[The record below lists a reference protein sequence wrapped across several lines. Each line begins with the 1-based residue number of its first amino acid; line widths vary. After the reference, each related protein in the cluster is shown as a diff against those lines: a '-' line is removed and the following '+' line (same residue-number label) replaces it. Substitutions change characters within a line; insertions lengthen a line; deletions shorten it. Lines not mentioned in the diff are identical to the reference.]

1 MVDYTKYVL
10 KNRDELEGLL
20 AGKDNFFVVA
30 CNKCFKEFNT
40 TEEPECDSFAAIAE
54 EQGKHITGTVKVDFL
69 CNKVQTEKKLA
80 GIVPEGTENV
90 VVISCGLG
98 VQTVADLESVPVF
111 TATNSLNYT
120 GHHGMALTK
129 KTCGAC
135 AQCYLNVTGGICPI
149 TACSKSLVN
158 GPCGGTKNGKCEV
171 NPEMDC
177 GWERIIQR
185 LKAQGRLDVLRC
197 PTQMHDFNTDEAT
210 KSAKESE

>member
-1 MVDYTKYVL
+1 MDYTKYVL

-98 VQTVADLESVPVF
+98 VQTWRIWSPFPCLRQPIPSITPAI
-111 TATNSLNYT
+111 
-120 GHHGMALTK
+120 MAW
-129 KTCGAC
+129 
-135 AQCYLNVTGGICPI
+135 P
-149 TACSKSLVN
+149 
-158 GPCGGTKNGKCEV
+158 
-171 NPEMDC
+171 
-177 GWERIIQR
+177 
-185 LKAQGRLDVLRC
+185 
-197 PTQMHDFNTDEAT
+197 
-210 KSAKESE
+210 